1 MDTNLE
7 RAPILVA
14 DPGRRRHSLVGRHFR
29 PLELVLCMGYVKIVM
44 IFFVF
49 VYSSFDQASK
59 RKSQTSAHNRDT
71 ESASVIGCEASC
83 FTTTDEASSSKKKK
97 TGRGKAKGVARGQGL
112 TLEIYDG
119 M

>member
-49 VYSSFDQASK
+49 FYSSFDQASEVEIVWN
-59 RKSQTSAHNRDT
+59 RAVSAC
-71 ESASVIGCEASC
+71 ESEGI
-83 FTTTDEASSSKKKK
+83 
-97 TGRGKAKGVARGQGL
+97 
-112 TLEIYDG
+112 
-119 M
+119 